1 MSKALQGTPASSG
14 IAIGY
19 AKVLRTNIAAPAASK
34 IDPAMAEA
42 EAARFDAAV
51 STAAEE
57 LEAIRT
63 KLLGDGK
70 EHEAEIF
77 EAHAFLL
84 EDEELVGAAREKI
97 TAELFDGISAILET
111 AKEVSEVLGALDD
124 PYLRERSADVLDVGR
139 RIARLLSGEQ
149 AVDAAGGDSLDGVGA
164 LDARAIIIAEDLTPS
179 ETAGLDAS
187 TVAGFAT
194 AVGGA
199 TSHSAIIARSGGF
212 PAVVGIGEGLMD
224 IQNGQLVIVDGGA
237 GLVLIEPDAAML
249 AEYETRRLAAGGRQV
264 EYDMFRD
271 RPSMSADGVQVELVA
286 NIGSSADA
294 KEAQRK
300 GAEGIGLFRTEFLFM
315 GRDTL
320 PTEDEQYEA
329 YRTAAEAFGAD
340 APIVI
345 RTMDIGGDKE
355 LPLLELEKEDNPFL
369 GYRAI
374 RISLDRPE
382 LFKTQLRAILR
393 ASAHGNVKA
402 MFPMIATLKEWRMA
416 KQLLEEAKQELSAK
430 EVPFNPNMETGIMI
444 EIPAAAMMADRL
456 AREVDFFSIGTN
468 DLVQYTMAADRMNPK
483 LSTLSDPF
491 APAVMR
497 LIDRVI
503 TAAHAEGRWVGMCG
517 EMAGHPLALPVL
529 LGMGL
534 DEFSMSAGSVTR
546 ARWLLARLDRE
557 RLQSLARAVLD
568 VDDADEAKAL
578 VLNEVPELR
587 EIV

>member
-1 MSKALQGTPASSG
+1 MSTTLQGTPASSG

-19 AKVLRTNIAAPAASK
+19 AKVLRTNIEPHVVSK
-34 IDPAMAEA
+34 IEPAMAEA
-42 EAARFDAAV
+42 EAAKFDAAV

-57 LEAIRT
+57 LDAIRT
-63 KLLGDGK
+63 KLLEDGK
-70 EHEAEIF
+70 AHEAEIF

-97 TAELFDGISAILET
+97 TAELYDGVSAILET
-111 AKEVSEVLGALDD
+111 AKEVAEVLGAVDD

-139 RIARLLSGEQ
+139 RVARLLSGEE
-149 AVDAAGGDSLDGVGA
+149 AADAGQDAMAGAGGATGN
-164 LDARAIIIAEDLTPS
+164 RAILIAEDLTPS
-179 ETAGLDAS
+179 ETAGLNAS

-212 PAVVGIGEGLMD
+212 PAVVGIGESLRD
-224 IQNGQLVIVDGGA
+224 IRNGQLVIVDGGA
-237 GLVLIEPDAAML
+237 GLVLIEPDAAAL
-249 AEYETRRLAAGGRQV
+249 AEYEARRSAEGGKQA
-264 EYDMFRD
+264 EYEAFLD

-294 KEAQRK
+294 KQAKLK

-329 YRTAAEAFGAD
+329 YRTVAEAFGAD

-402 MFPMIATLKEWRMA
+402 MFPMIATLREWRMA
-416 KQLLEEAKQELSAK
+416 KQLLEEAKQELSEAGI
-430 EVPFNPNMETGIMI
+430 PFNPSMETGIMI

-483 LSTLSDPF
+483 LSSLSDPF
-491 APAVMR
+491 HPAVLR

-503 TAAHAEGRWVGMCG
+503 AAAHAEGKWVGMCG
-517 EMAGHPLALPVL
+517 EMAGNPLALPVL

-557 RLQSLARAVLD
+557 RLQNLARAVLD
-568 VDDADEAKAL
+568 VDDAADAKAL
-578 VLNEVPELR
+578 VLREVPEVS

>member
-1 MSKALQGTPASSG
+1 MSTALQGTPASSG

-19 AKVLRTNIAAPAASK
+19 AKVLRAHTEPHVVSK
-34 IDPAMAEA
+34 IEPAMAEA

-63 KLLGDGK
+63 KLLGEGK

-97 TAELFDGISAILET
+97 TAELFDGVSAILET

-139 RIARLLSGEQ
+139 RVARLLSGEEVAEAGQ
-149 AVDAAGGDSLDGVGA
+149 DAMSGAG
-164 LDARAIIIAEDLTPS
+164 DATGNRAILIAEDLTPS

-187 TVAGFAT
+187 TVAGFVT

-212 PAVVGIGEGLMD
+212 PAVVGVGESLLD

-237 GLVLIEPDAAML
+237 GLVLIEPDAALL
-249 AEYETRRLAAGGRQV
+249 AEYEARLLAEGGRQA
-264 EYDMFRD
+264 EYDTFRD
-271 RPSMSADGVQVELVA
+271 RLSMSADGVQVELVA

-294 KEAQRK
+294 KQAKLK

-329 YRTAAEAFGAD
+329 YRTVAETFGSD

-416 KQLLEEAKQELSAK
+416 MQLLEEAKQELSAK
-430 EVPFNPNMETGIMI
+430 EVPFNSSMETGIMI
-444 EIPAAAMMADRL
+444 EIPAAAMMADRF

-483 LSTLSDPF
+483 LSSLSDPF
-491 APAVMR
+491 HPAVLR

-503 TAAHAEGRWVGMCG
+503 AAAHAEGKWVGMCG

-546 ARWLLARLDRE
+546 ARWLLARLSRE

-578 VLNEVPELR
+578 ILSEVPEVSG
-587 EIV
+587 IV